1 MLDEVHLPSNCALA
15 DDEVR
20 GLKHFKAE
28 LGQHSRHKVGISI
41 GEQRHVSHQA
51 AAVKADD
58 LLDKETEEIKRKR
71 KADRLAGGQNFCG
84 LCGCL

>member
-15 DDEVR
+15 DDEVCR
-20 GLKHFKAE
+20 LEHFKAE
-28 LGQHSRHKVGISI
+28 LGQHGSHKVWISV

-58 LLDKETEEIKRKR
+58 LLKKETGEIKGEGKE
-71 KADRLAGGQNFCG
+71 DRLARGRNICG
-84 LCGCL
+84 L